1 MNRGGPQVRDPSLG
15 SDAEGDA
22 MMKIESHLATLER
35 RHGALEQALAEAL
48 AHPSVDD
55 LAIAEMKRRKLLLKD
70 EMERLRS
77 ETVHH

>member
-1 MNRGGPQVRDPSLG
+1 
-15 SDAEGDA
+15 